1 MSNQAQTG
9 AAWASRVPWFG
20 ALVVLALAATA
31 TMALVVAPPDA
42 EQGDAQRLMYLHVP
56 AAWLA
61 YLAFTVTAIASVLW
75 LLPRTRSTT
84 WDLLAG
90 ASAEIGVLF
99 TGLTL
104 AMGSIWGKPIWGS
117 WWEWDA
123 RLTTTAVLFFLYL
136 GYLALRRAGGGPDQR
151 AKRSAIAA
159 LVAFVDVPIVHFSVN
174 WFETL
179 HQQGTVF
186 NRKMNVEISGTMAA
200 TLVLSV
206 VAFTMLYGYLV
217 MRRMELLGLE
227 EGFEERELA
236 RAIAERIEQES
247 PDEIASVR
255 METV

>member
-1 MSNQAQTG
+1 MTSTTT
-9 AAWASRVPWFG
+9 RRIPWLA
-20 ALVVLALAATA
+20 ALVTLSLAVTA
-31 TMALVVAPPDA
+31 YMALVGAPPDA
-42 EQGDAQRLMYLHVP
+42 EQGDAQRLMYIHVP

-61 YLAFTVTAIASVLW
+61 YLAFTVTAIASLLW
-75 LLPRTRSTT
+75 LVPRTRSTT

-90 ASAEIGVLF
+90 ASAEVGVLF

-159 LVAFVDVPIVHFSVN
+159 LIAFVDVPIVHFSVN
-174 WFETL
+174 WFQTL

-186 NRKMNVEISGTMAA
+186 NQKMHVDISGTMAT

-206 VAFTMLYGYLV
+206 VAFTLLYTYLV
-217 MRRMELLGLE
+217 ARRMELLNLE

-236 RAIAERIEQES
+236 RAIAERIAQDTPAMDPAPGPE
-247 PDEIASVR
+247 PMVG
-255 METV
+255 V